1 MANERKM
8 RHKFR
13 NLQLCPELPNHLLV
27 SSSLRVE
34 QGDLGERVGDVKL
47 RSEATSTHHQ
57 VQRRA
62 AMLQLRLC
70 YFYLLP
76 NR

>member
-1 MANERKM
+1 MFDNTKDDSMTANERKM

-47 RSEATSTHHQ
+47 RNEATT
-57 VQRRA
+57 A
-62 AMLQLRLC
+62 ADQHS
-70 YFYLLP
+70 P
-76 NR
+76 SGSA